1 MSPSQAAG
9 VPQSTE
15 QKRTLSPSKI
25 PAFLKQKSDARHI
38 LPSKSAYNEEVRSRA
53 ASGDETEIGVQQT
66 RSLIPFDEAWEEG
79 LTFIGQLEVP
89 D

>member
-25 PAFLKQKSDARHI
+25 PAFLKQKSDAKHI
-38 LPSKSAYNEEVRSRA
+38 LPSESAYNEEVRSRA
-53 ASGDETEIGVQQT
+53 ASGYETEIGVQT
-66 RSLIPFDEAWEEG
+66 RSLIPFDEAWEEV
-79 LTFIGQLEVP
+79 LTFISQLEIP